1 MLRASLIAFCFVL
14 YYITSIQRK
23 DVYMLERIEK
33 LQIAILG
40 LLLAFGLIFAV
51 KVGVS
56 TVAKDS
62 VSVTGSA
69 YEIVQ
74 SDSGSM
80 DISLNVRKPS
90 KSLAYT
96 TAKKQLPE
104 VLAYLKSKGFD
115 LEKDV
120 DVKSIN
126 GYFSYKL
133 SPNGMSTN
141 EIAYYNLSQPISI
154 KSNDVN
160 KIKQVSL
167 DITSLMDKD
176 IDIEV
181 RNTSYSYSKLSD
193 LKVKLLQNATADAKQ
208 RAAAMLKSTHNRVGN
223 IQSVRMGVFQITP
236 VDSTD
241 VSDMGIN
248 DTSTIEK
255 KITAVS
261 NVTFKIK

>member
-1 MLRASLIAFCFVL
+1 
-14 YYITSIQRK
+14 
-23 DVYMLERIEK
+23 MLERIEK

-40 LLLAFGLIFAV
+40 LLLAFGLILAV

-56 TVAKDS
+56 S
-62 VSVTGSA
+62 VSKNSVTVTGSA

-74 SDSGSM
+74 SDSGNLE
-80 DISLNVRKPS
+80 ISLNVRRPNKA
-90 KSLAYT
+90 LAYSQ
-96 TAKKQLPE
+96 AKKQLP
-104 VLAYLKSKGFD
+104 VIIDYLKSKGFD
-115 LEKDV
+115 VDKDV

-126 GYFSYKL
+126 GYVSYKL
-133 SPNGMSTN
+133 APNGMSTN

-154 KSNDVN
+154 KSDDVN
-160 KIKQVSL
+160 KIKDVSL
-167 DITSLMDKD
+167 DIVSLMDKG

-193 LKVKLLQNATADAKQ
+193 LKVKLLESATTDAKQ
-208 RAAAMLKSTHNRVGN
+208 RAAAMLKSTHNSVGN

-261 NVTFKIK
+261 NVTFRIK

>member
-1 MLRASLIAFCFVL
+1 
-14 YYITSIQRK
+14 
-23 DVYMLERIEK
+23 MLERIEK

-56 TVAKDS
+56 S
-62 VSVTGSA
+62 VSKNSVTVTGSA

-74 SDSGSM
+74 SDSGNLE
-80 DISLNVRKPS
+80 ISLNVRRPNKA
-90 KSLAYT
+90 LAYSQ
-96 TAKKQLPE
+96 AKKQLP
-104 VLAYLKSKGFD
+104 VIIDYLKSKGFD
-115 LEKDV
+115 VDKDV

-126 GYFSYKL
+126 GYVSYKL
-133 SPNGMSTN
+133 APNGMSTN

-154 KSNDVN
+154 KSDDVN
-160 KIKQVSL
+160 KIKDVSL
-167 DITSLMDKD
+167 DIVSLMDKG

-193 LKVKLLQNATADAKQ
+193 LKVKLLESATTDAKQ
-208 RAAAMLKSTHNRVGN
+208 RAAAMLKSTHNSVGH

-236 VDSTD
+236 ADSTD

-261 NVTFKIK
+261 NVTFRIK

>member
-1 MLRASLIAFCFVL
+1 
-14 YYITSIQRK
+14 
-23 DVYMLERIEK
+23 MLERIEK

-56 TVAKDS
+56 S
-62 VSVTGSA
+62 VSKNSVTVTGSA

-74 SDSGSM
+74 SDSGNLE
-80 DISLNVRKPS
+80 ISLNVRRPNKA
-90 KSLAYT
+90 LAYSQ
-96 TAKKQLPE
+96 AKKQLP
-104 VLAYLKSKGFD
+104 VIIDYLKSKGFD
-115 LEKDV
+115 VDKDV

-126 GYFSYKL
+126 GYVSYKL
-133 SPNGMSTN
+133 APNGMSTN

-154 KSNDVN
+154 KSDDVN
-160 KIKQVSL
+160 KIKDVSL
-167 DITSLMDKD
+167 DIVSLMDKG

-193 LKVKLLQNATADAKQ
+193 LKVKLLESATTDAKQ
-208 RAAAMLKSTHNRVGN
+208 RAAAMLKSTHNSVGN

-261 NVTFKIK
+261 NVTFRIK